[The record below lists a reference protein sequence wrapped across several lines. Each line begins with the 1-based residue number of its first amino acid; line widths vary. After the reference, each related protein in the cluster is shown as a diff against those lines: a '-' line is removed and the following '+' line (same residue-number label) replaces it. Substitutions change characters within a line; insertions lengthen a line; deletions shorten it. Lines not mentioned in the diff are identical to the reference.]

1 MILAGKKRKMQ
12 YRLQYP
18 KSNITKYQ
26 KCRFMIYT
34 VVIVVMIL
42 MFNGMPVF
50 ASLGDYEIQ
59 DLYQSITDNVHETNK
74 LLNRAF
80 DFTQISPYTVV
91 NGIAGTEQGNIA
103 VAVRNATK
111 SMALVVAT
119 ILLMVDFFKK
129 SITFEWSSK
138 WENILLFLIKLIV
151 VKQVVQNADT
161 IVSYIYAG
169 FQSINNAAVGTD
181 IDFLPCG
188 NPSHY
193 IMYAP
198 YRGDTWY
205 EWGFSLLWH
214 EDLPNDYNISLDAV
228 RMFYPNAVLPAAGTY
243 QPDDFPF
250 ASPTGNIN
258 FIPLAENLLLQP
270 YFWVLKALAIIIF
283 VVTIGRVFELAVYTL
298 FAPLPLV
305 TFASDTTHDI
315 AKNFIKNYIATVL
328 QIAVIV
334 VMFIV
339 YVALNRYF
347 TVESIYGFTGVR
359 LIQFVALGTL
369 GLGVIKSGAW
379 SKKIC
384 GIG

>member
-1 MILAGKKRKMQ
+1 MILARNRRKMQ
-12 YRLQYP
+12 HRLQYP
-18 KSNITKYQ
+18 TRITKYQ
-26 KCRFMIYT
+26 KYRFMIYT
-34 VVIVVMIL
+34 IVIVVMIL
-42 MFNGMPVF
+42 MMNGMPVF

-59 DLYQSITDNVHETNK
+59 DLYQSITDNVSETNS
-74 LLNRAF
+74 LLNKAF
-80 DFTQISPYTVV
+80 KFSQVSPYTIV
-91 NGIAGTEQGNIA
+91 NGIAGSAQGNIA

-169 FQSINNAAVGTD
+169 FQTINDAAVGTD
-181 IDFLPCG
+181 INFLPCG
-188 NPSHY
+188 NTHNY

-205 EWGFSLLWH
+205 EWGFSLVWH
-214 EDLPNDYNISLDAV
+214 EDLPNDYKISLDAV
-228 RMFYPNAVLPAAGTY
+228 RMFYPDASLPYPGTY

-250 ASPTGNIN
+250 ESPTGNLN
-258 FIPLAENLLLQP
+258 FVPLVADLLLQP
-270 YFWVLKALAIIIF
+270 YFWILKALAIIIF
-283 VVTIGRVFELAVYTL
+283 VVTIGRVFELSVYTI

-328 QIAVIV
+328 QVTVIV

-339 YVALNRYF
+339 YVALNKYF
-347 TVESIYGFTGVR
+347 TTESTYGFTGVR
-359 LIQFVALGTL
+359 LIQFVELGAL